1 MSGGGPPKRLLAV
14 FLQEARER
22 ASAMERDLLLI
33 EQSEDQVEREKLVQN
48 ILRSAHSLKGAAR
61 LVDLGE
67 LESACH
73 WMEELLTRSQAGAV
87 PLDRRNVELLLEA
100 TDAIAGAIPE
110 LEQGNRPSADR
121 LDSICTRLAQASGEA
136 GGTTPEQG
144 IAGGTGQRQP
154 SGRARPLASHPTA
167 SQPDEPA
174 LDPFVRVPAERLDSM
189 LAQSGE
195 LLLART
201 AVSTRAEQLLKV
213 HRLYRRSRSGLRP
226 DLRREL
232 DLELRLL
239 VAGMTVDQRKLKR
252 ISAELDSQIRSA
264 RLQPFSRVCEGLDRL
279 VRDLASAS
287 GKQVRLQVEGGDVEV
302 DRSILEELRT
312 AVRHIVRN
320 AVDHGIEPP
329 AERVAAGKSAEGRIV
344 IAAALQQDRIAVEIS
359 DDGRGLAADLI
370 RGSAAESRLG
380 EGLADEEV
388 ERLIF
393 LPGISTAS
401 ATTRISGRGVGLD
414 AVRKCVESMRGA
426 VEVDCADRP
435 GTMFTITVPLTI
447 GSMRALLLRC
457 GGQLLAL
464 DSTAVRRVFRF
475 SSDMISTT
483 GAGKLVVKAD
493 KTLPLV
499 RLADW
504 LQIPSDSGESGRQLV
519 GVELT
524 EVGRGVAIEIGEI
537 VAEQEF
543 LIRSLGRRLANLS
556 NFSGAIVMPDGA
568 IAMVLNAA
576 SAGSAAISGVTRAS
590 IRGQAKARNKPHR
603 ILIVDDSITTRTLEK
618 TILEGAGYEVS
629 VAADGLEALHL
640 LEEEGADLI
649 LADVDMPGIDGFM
662 LTEKVRQSAKLRD
675 LPLILL
681 TAREAAEDRDRGL
694 RLGADAYLVK
704 SAFDQRELLST
715 IGQLL

>member
-1 MSGGGPPKRLLAV
+1 
-14 FLQEARER
+14 
-22 ASAMERDLLLI
+22 
-33 EQSEDQVEREKLVQN
+33 
-48 ILRSAHSLKGAAR
+48 
-61 LVDLGE
+61 
-67 LESACH
+67 
-73 WMEELLTRSQAGAV
+73 
-87 PLDRRNVELLLEA
+87 
-100 TDAIAGAIPE
+100 
-110 LEQGNRPSADR
+110 
-121 LDSICTRLAQASGEA
+121 
-136 GGTTPEQG
+136 
-144 IAGGTGQRQP
+144 
-154 SGRARPLASHPTA
+154 
-167 SQPDEPA
+167 
-174 LDPFVRVPAERLDSM
+174 
-189 LAQSGE
+189 
-195 LLLART
+195 
-201 AVSTRAEQLLKV
+201 
-213 HRLYRRSRSGLRP
+213 
-226 DLRREL
+226 
-232 DLELRLL
+232 
-239 VAGMTVDQRKLKR
+239 
-252 ISAELDSQIRSA
+252 
-264 RLQPFSRVCEGLDRL
+264 
-279 VRDLASAS
+279 
-287 GKQVRLQVEGGDVEV
+287 
-302 DRSILEELRT
+302 
-312 AVRHIVRN
+312 
-320 AVDHGIEPP
+320 
-329 AERVAAGKSAEGRIV
+329 
-344 IAAALQQDRIAVEIS
+344 
-359 DDGRGLAADLI
+359 
-370 RGSAAESRLG
+370 
-380 EGLADEEV
+380 
-388 ERLIF
+388 
-393 LPGISTAS
+393 
-401 ATTRISGRGVGLD
+401 
-414 AVRKCVESMRGA
+414 
-426 VEVDCADRP
+426 
-435 GTMFTITVPLTI
+435 
-447 GSMRALLLRC
+447 
-457 GGQLLAL
+457 
-464 DSTAVRRVFRF
+464 VFRF